1 MKLIKELSEKIEDEI
16 ADAREYITLALKIKD
31 EKPEV
36 AKVLATISNQEME
49 HMKMLHDSVASVIEE
64 YRKEYGSPPASMQA
78 VYDYLHE
85 KQINAAAEVKTMQ
98 AMFR

>member
-16 ADAREYITLALKIKD
+16 ADAREYITFALKIKD
-31 EKPEV
+31 ERPD
-36 AKVLATISNQEME
+36 LARTLFSISVQEME

-78 VYDYLHE
+78 EYTLP
-85 KQINAAAEVKTMQ
+85 
-98 AMFR
+98 